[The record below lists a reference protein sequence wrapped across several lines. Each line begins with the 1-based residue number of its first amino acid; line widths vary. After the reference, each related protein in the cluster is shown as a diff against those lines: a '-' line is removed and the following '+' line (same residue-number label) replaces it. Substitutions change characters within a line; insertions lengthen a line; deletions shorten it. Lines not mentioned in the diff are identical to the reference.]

1 MSNQN
6 QSQKIN
12 RRDFLK
18 LGGGFA
24 AALAGG
30 SLLRNVLKPA
40 VVAAQAPITSWAPGV
55 NYALAATDGWAYL
68 PSTAPAVPFGSATP
82 YWPDDL
88 APAPFNVYTFGF
100 RDVTSLHEAG
110 QQNLI
115 FAQKEK
121 AQIAAPLLVMDE
133 GYETRLTL
141 YNLGL
146 ALRPDLIDAHTVHF
160 HGFKNAI
167 PMYDGEPAS
176 SVAVPIGRNLTYVY
190 RPRDPG
196 MYMYHCHFED
206 TEHVH
211 MGMTGP
217 VFIRPLQ
224 NLGTGSLPAGKYAY
238 NDGDGSTAYDREF
251 VVMLTEVWAYAHWC
265 DSHIQLPEWT
275 DYIPDFNLINGRCYP
290 DTLVGAG
297 EGIDP
302 GTGDLLPP
310 TGHPELQYQ
319 PVSSVFMCEL
329 GEKVL
334 LRFANLGY
342 SFQSMSVSGLRLRV
356 IAKDATLLRGLTST
370 GRDGADLSFET
381 NTISI
386 GPGESVE
393 AIFTAP
399 TTPGTYLLYNR
410 NLGHQSNAGGPNY
423 GGQMAQI
430 VVLPTGTLAEQV
442 QPHTNPLVA

>member
-1 MSNQN
+1 MTNENKSHQV
-6 QSQKIN
+6 N

-30 SLLRNVLKPA
+30 SLLRNVLRPD
-40 VVAAQAPITSWAPGV
+40 VVSAQTPPPGWIHGRD
-55 NYALAATDGWAYL
+55 YALAATDGWAYL
-68 PSTAPAVPFGSATP
+68 PATSPQVPPLPALP

-100 RDVTSLHEAG
+100 RDVTTLH
-110 QQNLI
+110 QTNQMDLI

-121 AQIAAPLLVMDE
+121 AQITAPLLVMDE
-133 GYETRLTL
+133 QQETFLTL

-176 SVAVPIGRNLTYVY
+176 SVAVPIGRNLSYVY

-217 VFIRPLQ
+217 VFIRPIQ
-224 NLGTGSLPAGKYAY
+224 NQGTDFVPAGKYAY

-251 VVMLTEVWAYAHWC
+251 VVMLTEVWAFSHWC

-275 DYIPDFNLINGRCYP
+275 DYKPDFLLVNGRSYP
-290 DTLVGAG
+290 DTLVGSGGGMDA
-297 EGIDP
+297 
-302 GTGDLLPP
+302 TGDLIPP
-310 TGHPELQYQ
+310 TGHAELQYQ
-319 PVSSVFMCEL
+319 PVSSVFMCEP

-342 SFQSMSVSGLRLRV
+342 TFQSMTVSGLRFRV
-356 IAKDATLLRGLTST
+356 IAKDATILRGLTVA
-370 GRDGADLSFET
+370 GRTGADLSFET

-399 TTPGTYLLYNR
+399 TTPGTYMLYNR
-410 NLGHQSNAGGPNY
+410 NSGHQSNGGGAGY

-430 VVLPTGTLAEQV
+430 QVVPSGTLLPQDE
-442 QPHTNPLVA
+442 PHTNPLA

>member
-6 QSQKIN
+6 NSHKIN

-30 SLLRNVLKPA
+30 SLLRNVLRPD
-40 VVAAQAPITSWAPGV
+40 VVSAQTLPPGWSHGRD
-55 NYALAATDGWAYL
+55 YALAASDGWASM
-68 PSTAPAVPFGSATP
+68 PAASPQVPPAPALP

-88 APAPFNVYTFGF
+88 APSPFNVYTFGF
-100 RDVTSLHEAG
+100 RNVTSLHQA
-110 QQNLI
+110 NRLDLI
-115 FAQKEK
+115 FNQKEK

-133 GYETRLTL
+133 QQETFLTL

-167 PMYDGEPAS
+167 PMYDGEPSS

-206 TEHVH
+206 TEHVQ

-217 VFIRPLQ
+217 VFIRPAQ
-224 NLGTGSLPAGKYAY
+224 NQGTGSVPAGKYAY

-251 VVMLTEVWAYAHWC
+251 VVFLSEIWAFAHWC

-275 DYIPDFNLINGRCYP
+275 DYRPDFYLLNGRAYP
-290 DTLVGAG
+290 DTLAAPGG
-297 EGIDP
+297 GIDP
-302 GTGDLLPP
+302 TTGDLIAPA
-310 TGHPELQYQ
+310 GRPELQYQ
-319 PVSSVFMCEL
+319 PVSSVFMCEP

-342 SFQSMSVSGLRLRV
+342 TYQSMTVSGLRLRV
-356 IAKDATLLRGLTST
+356 IAKDATLLRGLTAG
-370 GRDGADLSFET
+370 GRTGADLSFET

-386 GPGESVE
+386 GPGEGVE

-399 TTPGTYLLYNR
+399 STPGTYLLYNR
-410 NLGHQSNAGGPNY
+410 NSQQQSNAGGPGY

-430 VVLPTGTLAEQV
+430 VVVPAGTLLPQDE
-442 QPHTNPLVA
+442 PHTNPLA